1 MDNDKIIKEISEILM
16 LEEGFNINKTQ
27 IEFDSLSSL
36 MLVEFLDSNF
46 EISISKD
53 EIKNFNVIE
62 DIIDFIH
69 KNKS

>member
-1 MDNDKIIKEISEILM
+1 MNTNKIIVEISEILM
-16 LEEGFNINKTQ
+16 LDEDFNIYETK

-46 EISISKD
+46 EISITKD
-53 EIKNFNVIE
+53 EIKNFKVLN
-62 DIIDFIH
+62 DIIVYIQ